1 MFGKPE
7 EIVISDEERMYSQVS
22 KLSRLTKKYEE
33 LYQSLQSVTMEAAK
47 EQPQGIKGWIL
58 KTFGFYKRDEII
70 KGQVQL
76 IDDLSTKGINLINDI
91 IGSARIAH
99 RAIQSSNEQAIG
111 RIKRLE
117 VKKSVKKD
125 EFDDTFTRYRDTIRI
140 VSQYANVDPSLIEFV
155 DWIEK
160 TDLGSVGSS
169 ELAHRKIDLTD
180 VGFDGAFSEEVFYH
194 LNLDERLYHEERWR
208 ALIQKS
214 EAEENVESER
224 RNAEKLRAFT
234 SKHEVI
240 CDQALRHF
248 SVEIDTFYSEVN
260 LIKSA
265 IALNEINKLRSQ
277 IREQG
282 KKLAYIRAQLVFK
295 IEEQRIAERNAAR
308 RSADVNQKSSSSST
322 KNVETINVDAT
333 DVL

>member
-22 KLSRLTKKYEE
+22 KLSRLTKKYED
-33 LYQSLQSVTMEAAK
+33 LYQSLQSVTIEAAK

-140 VSQYANVDPSLIEFV
+140 VSQYANVDRSLIEFV

-194 LNLDERLYHEERWR
+194 LNLDERLYH
-208 ALIQKS
+208 
-214 EAEENVESER
+214 
-224 RNAEKLRAFT
+224 
-234 SKHEVI
+234 
-240 CDQALRHF
+240 
-248 SVEIDTFYSEVN
+248 
-260 LIKSA
+260 
-265 IALNEINKLRSQ
+265 
-277 IREQG
+277 
-282 KKLAYIRAQLVFK
+282 
-295 IEEQRIAERNAAR
+295 
-308 RSADVNQKSSSSST
+308 
-322 KNVETINVDAT
+322 
-333 DVL
+333 